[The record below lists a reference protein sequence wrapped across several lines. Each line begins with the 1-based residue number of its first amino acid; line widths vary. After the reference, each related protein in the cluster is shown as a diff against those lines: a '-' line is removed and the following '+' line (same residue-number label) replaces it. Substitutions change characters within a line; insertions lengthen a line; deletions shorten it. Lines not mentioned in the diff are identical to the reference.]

1 MERPYRNPFTQE
13 LVDSTVMG
21 RAGIDEMV
29 DALNYM
35 ARILTTHSQELE
47 QRVRPYLLPI
57 SWLSNTGAVSGCYP
71 AKHDA
76 ARRGYP
82 VSTG

>member
-47 QRVRPYLLPI
+47 QRVRP
-57 SWLSNTGAVSGCYP
+57 LSPPNLMAL
-71 AKHDA
+71 
-76 ARRGYP
+76 
-82 VSTG
+82 